1 MVLEILISTMN
12 RDNLSFLDKMFVN
25 TNLHDYKILIINQT
39 SEDKLLKSENEHVRV
54 VNSFGYGLTK
64 SRNLAIQHA
73 LGDICLIADDDVE
86 YTKDFGDIIKQA
98 FKNYTDA
105 SIIKFKIDTFCGN
118 SYKSYPQQSK
128 RLTTRKD
135 IISASSIEI
144 AFKRKAILKNN
155 VSFNINF
162 GLGSYFTSGEE
173 YLFLKEALKKGLNI
187 YFENKYVV
195 KHALEHSTSNMGSD
209 NFIKSQAA
217 IYYLEHKNLSYLF
230 LLKLIF
236 FVLRRKYITIKD
248 VKTKYYVGIE
258 AIKACKGFQN

>member
-54 VNSFGYGLTK
+54 VNSFGYGLTQ

-118 SYKSYPQQSK
+118 SYKSYP
-128 RLTTRKD
+128 
-135 IISASSIEI
+135 
-144 AFKRKAILKNN
+144 
-155 VSFNINF
+155 
-162 GLGSYFTSGEE
+162 
-173 YLFLKEALKKGLNI
+173 KK
-187 YFENKYVV
+187 
-195 KHALEHSTSNMGSD
+195 
-209 NFIKSQAA
+209 
-217 IYYLEHKNLSYLF
+217 
-230 LLKLIF
+230 
-236 FVLRRKYITIKD
+236 
-248 VKTKYYVGIE
+248 
-258 AIKACKGFQN
+258 